1 MTVLPFETVTA
12 NPVFTFVVNVKNEDG
27 SAGKDDL
34 KITIKNESRDL
45 KGNGLLGQPE
55 AVSDN
60 CPVTFIDLEDGLKV
74 ADIGDQTTIEV
85 RFSQGKL
92 LAPTT
97 YQITASDVAD
107 ARSVVDIRIE
117 AVNIESVSISAEIA
131 KSGDTLVFSMVG
143 TLGKQ
148 AAVSLAG
155 VFRNLKVEEK
165 SAREYTTSY
174 TVKDGDNAS
183 EVPIVFQLSA
193 QRNSKETITIDTL
206 GLPQTNPTT
215 GRLEGK
221 SI

>member
-143 TLGKQ
+143 TR
-148 AAVSLAG
+148 
-155 VFRNLKVEEK
+155 RNKLQSPWQVYSVTLNWKRSQLV
-165 SAREYTTSY
+165 SARLVTPS
-174 TVKDGDNAS
+174 K
-183 EVPIVFQLSA
+183 IVIMRPKFQLCFNFRPA
-193 QRNSKETITIDTL
+193 Q
-206 GLPQTNPTT
+206 
-215 GRLEGK
+215 LERDDYH
-221 SI
+221 